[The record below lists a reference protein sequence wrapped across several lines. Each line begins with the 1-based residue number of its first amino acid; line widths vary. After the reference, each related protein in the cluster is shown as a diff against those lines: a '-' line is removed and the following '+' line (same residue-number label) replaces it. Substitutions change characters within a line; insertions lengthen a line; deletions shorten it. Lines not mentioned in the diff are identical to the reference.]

1 MVRRRWRR
9 MPMEVRREVMRLAAA
24 GLSEKQIMEQVDI
37 SGGIWCVLAPLGGV
51 IRKEAFGGPSG
62 VRLSVEE
69 RQELWLGLQSG
80 RSLREIAR
88 RLGRAP
94 STISREVRANGGR
107 EGYRPHRAQAGLP
120 QGEET

>member
-80 RSLREIAR
+80 RSLREIALFLLQEVTGTHD
-88 RLGRAP
+88 RLGW
-94 STISREVRANGGR
+94 
-107 EGYRPHRAQAGLP
+107 AGA
-120 QGEET
+120 GDA